1 MMADTPSPAFALT
14 RPAHVASAHLVVQDL
29 DRVVR
34 FYREIIGLSV
44 LESALSG
51 VVLGVAGVPLLTLTT
66 GTTVSRA
73 PRRAAGLF
81 HNAFLVPDRLALA
94 AWLAH
99 AVHAGVQ
106 LDGASDH
113 LVSEAIYLSDPEG
126 NGIEIYRD
134 RQPSEWTYHDDGT
147 VEMATERLNL
157 QALYDSAPKQRF
169 EGMAEGTA
177 LGHIHLQVGE
187 VAQADAFF
195 RDVLGLKVMARYP
208 GASFFATG
216 GYHHHV
222 AANIWNSRGAQAR
235 QSGMT
240 GLADYRLKFNAEGDL
255 QAALAAL
262 DRQEIATTRT
272 SEGWSLRDPWG
283 MGLTLLA

>member
-1 MMADTPSPAFALT
+1 MADTPSPAFALT

-81 HNAFLVPDRLALA
+81 HNAFLVPDRPALA

-235 QSGMT
+235 QTGMT